1 MRSISNASNIQCIL
15 TTHRLSGNP
24 SLSLRASRVDDAQNT
39 PLQRSNAATAQLIE
53 AQLTQESLPQL
64 ENIRYA
70 SLKLFRPW
78 FPQVDPEHPLAKTWR
93 TWKARREV
101 VLWICLATSSTICVA
116 NFVLAVV
123 TWIRYPSTDDGVVT
137 LYQGDC
143 TVVKRAD
150 SAAHVMINI
159 FGTLLFRASNLTLQ
173 LLAAPTRKEVD
184 EAHALGTWLDI
195 GVPSY
200 RNLCRISPNRR
211 YLWWLLAVSSIP
223 IHFL

>member
-1 MRSISNASNIQCIL
+1 MDENSQ
-15 TTHRLSGNP
+15 
-24 SLSLRASRVDDAQNT
+24 DT
-39 PLQRSNAATAQLIE
+39 PLQRSNNASAQALE
-53 AQLTQESLPQL
+53 AQPSHESSPQL

-70 SLKLFRPW
+70 SLKLFQPW
-78 FPQVDPEHPLAKTWR
+78 FPQVDPEDPRARTWR
-93 TWKARREV
+93 TRKARREV
-101 VLWICLATSSTICVA
+101 VLWTCLATSSTICIA
-116 NFVLAVV
+116 NFVLAVFA
-123 TWIRYPSTDDGVVT
+123 WLRYPSTDDGVVT
-137 LYQGDC
+137 LYRGDC
-143 TVVKRAD
+143 TVVKRAN

-159 FGTLLFRASNLTLQ
+159 FGTLLFGASNLTLQ

-200 RNLCRISPNRR
+200 RNLRRISPNRR